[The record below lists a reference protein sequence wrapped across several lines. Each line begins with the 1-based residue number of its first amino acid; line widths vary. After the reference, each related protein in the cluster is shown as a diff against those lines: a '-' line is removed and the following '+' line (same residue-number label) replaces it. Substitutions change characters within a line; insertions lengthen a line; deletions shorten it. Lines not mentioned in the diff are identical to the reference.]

1 MDRAKQLSCTEIGK
15 VQVLKEEGYSNR
27 EIARRLNRSEYV
39 IRSYLKNKENYG
51 KLYKGRTKE
60 SLSPRGKRS
69 IVRIASN
76 STYSGKQIAEK
87 VNVSASVRT
96 VQRYLKKVTTIE
108 RKCLKKKPCLKD
120 RHKKTRLEFARK
132 HMDWVTQ
139 WQKVVFSDE
148 KKFNLDGPDGY
159 SYYYHDLRK
168 EERIFSRRQHGGGSV
183 MIWGAISS
191 KGVVD
196 LKVLKGRQN
205 SKTYL
210 EILKMAKIRIFDVV
224 RDNQW
229 IFQQDN
235 AAIHTAKLVKN
246 WFEEQGITCLEWP
259 ALSPD
264 VNIIEN
270 VWGYLSRNVYI
281 NNTQFS
287 SREELINAIKKEW
300 NNIPL
305 SYIET
310 LYKSLPNRIFQIIN
324 NNGGCTKY

>member
-1 MDRAKQLSCTEIGK
+1 
-15 VQVLKEEGYSNR
+15 
-27 EIARRLNRSEYV
+27 
-39 IRSYLKNKENYG
+39 
-51 KLYKGRTKE
+51 
-60 SLSPRGKRS
+60 
-69 IVRIASN
+69 
-76 STYSGKQIAEK
+76 
-87 VNVSASVRT
+87 
-96 VQRYLKKVTTIE
+96 
-108 RKCLKKKPCLKD
+108 
-120 RHKKTRLEFARK
+120 
-132 HMDWVTQ
+132 MDWVTQ

-183 MIWGAISS
+183 MVWGAISS

-210 EILKMAKIRIFDVV
+210 EILKTAKIRIFDVV

-246 WFEEQGITCLEWP
+246 WFEEQEIICLEWP

-270 VWGYLSRNVYI
+270 VWGYLSRKVYI

-287 SREELINAIKKEW
+287 SRKELINAIKKEW

-310 LYKSLPNRIFQIIN
+310 LYKSLPNRIFQIMN

>member
-1 MDRAKQLSCTEIGK
+1 MGRAKQLSCTEIGK

-27 EIARRLNRSEYV
+27 EIARRLNRSEFV

-69 IVRIASN
+69 VLCIASN
-76 STYSGKQIAEK
+76 STYSAKQIAEK
-87 VNVSASVRT
+87 ANVSASVRT
-96 VQRYLKKVTTIE
+96 VQRYLKKTAI
-108 RKCLKKKPCLKD
+108 KKN
-120 RHKKTRLEFARK
+120 RLEFARK
-132 HMDWVTQ
+132 HMNWVTQ

-168 EERIFSRRQHGGGSV
+168 EERIFSQRQHGGGSV

-196 LKVLKGRQN
+196 LRILKGRQN
-205 SKTYL
+205 SKKYL
-210 EILKMAKIRIFDVV
+210 EILKTAKIRIFDVV

-235 AAIHTAKLVKN
+235 ASIHTAKLVKD
-246 WFEEQGITCLEWP
+246 WFEEQEITCLEWP

-270 VWGYLSRNVYI
+270 VWGYLSRKVYI
-281 NNTQFS
+281 NNRQYS
-287 SREELINAIKKEW
+287 SREKLINAIEKEW
-300 NNIPL
+300 NDIPL

-310 LYKSLPNRIFQIIN
+310 LYKSLPNRIFLIIN

>member
-1 MDRAKQLSCTEIGK
+1 M
-15 VQVLKEEGYSNR
+15 N
-27 EIARRLNRSEYV
+27 
-39 IRSYLKNKENYG
+39 
-51 KLYKGRTKE
+51 
-60 SLSPRGKRS
+60 
-69 IVRIASN
+69 
-76 STYSGKQIAEK
+76 
-87 VNVSASVRT
+87 
-96 VQRYLKKVTTIE
+96 
-108 RKCLKKKPCLKD
+108 
-120 RHKKTRLEFARK
+120 
-132 HMDWVTQ
+132 WVTQ

-168 EERIFSRRQHGGGSV
+168 EERIFSQRQHGGGSV

-196 LKVLKGRQN
+196 LRILKGRQN
-205 SKTYL
+205 SKKYL
-210 EILKMAKIRIFDVV
+210 EILKTAKIRIFDVV

-235 AAIHTAKLVKN
+235 ASIHSAKLVKD
-246 WFEEQGITCLEWP
+246 WFEEQEITCLEWP

-270 VWGYLSRNVYI
+270 VWGYLSRKVYI
-281 NNTQFS
+281 NNRQFS
-287 SREELINAIKKEW
+287 SREELINAIEKEW
-300 NNIPL
+300 NDIPL